1 VVSRGEKQVNYSSY
15 FKIIHKKI
23 MAKDK
28 IKELEYK
35 IEGLRR
41 MVKRKVKRA
50 RNNRKK
56 SLDKIKGHDYL
67 CNCDFCGGY

>member
-1 VVSRGEKQVNYSSY
+1 
-15 FKIIHKKI
+15 

-56 SLDKIKGHDYL
+56 SLDKIKNGHNYL